1 RRKKIYD
8 YIFTSHV
15 FVTGI
20 VGLLIQIGVIRKKYF
35 IGRESTLIFR
45 RFSGLKL
52 QFYKGMYFCGYS
64 SLDLLICQT
73 ELMQTELLLALP
85 QLERK
90 IKITV
95 IPNPVDVRKA
105 LKLSEEDIEKVG
117 ELQNF
122 IVSAGRLIPEKGFD
136 VLIKA
141 FRKLKETVPEL
152 RLVIL
157 GEGPSRAD
165 LTSLID
171 KMSLQEDVIL
181 KGFVNNVFPY
191 FAKATICV
199 VSSRIEGFPN
209 VLLQMMSLSERVVS
223 TLCAGGIVDIKGVFH
238 AAPDDEQSLLKAMTA
253 ALEEQTDDKRARFDR
268 LLEE

>member
-1 RRKKIYD
+1 MVREKKYLFVLPNDNLGGAEQLLKMLATHFEKEHVDVFFFSRKKSSGWEDVNENINLHYGSFSSEHLGAFQFLLNSLLRRRKKIYD

-122 IVSAGRLIPEKGFD
+122 I
-136 VLIKA
+136 
-141 FRKLKETVPEL
+141 
-152 RLVIL
+152 
-157 GEGPSRAD
+157 
-165 LTSLID
+165 
-171 KMSLQEDVIL
+171 
-181 KGFVNNVFPY
+181 
-191 FAKATICV
+191 
-199 VSSRIEGFPN
+199 
-209 VLLQMMSLSERVVS
+209 
-223 TLCAGGIVDIKGVFH
+223 
-238 AAPDDEQSLLKAMTA
+238 
-253 ALEEQTDDKRARFDR
+253 
-268 LLEE
+268 